1 MRKFYSRILAVCMA
15 GTMAFTPFTPVGT
28 LIGNNITIEA
38 KAADAVDT
46 SWYDNC
52 TEGQTE
58 FTITTAAQLRGLAEL
73 VNKNEDIFSECKIKL
88 GKDIDLNNE
97 QWTPIGNGYEF
108 NGEFD
113 GQGHTIYNLKESEIE
128 DANYI
133 KAGLFGVVK
142 GISVEKEDG
151 TYNITPAVIKNVTI
165 ENADIEVTNTK
176 NNVPNTLGG
185 TGALVSYGVNINI
198 ENCKVK
204 NAKITANN
212 SSPRAGA
219 MLGNIEAGKITN
231 CQVEKS
237 EVNAGANDRVGL
249 LCGYMQGASS
259 SNKKK
264 EQANAI
270 QNVRVQGSVK
280 GRNSIG
286 GVIGYYKEQYNASES
301 IFKGAVTQEGTTVE
315 GVSAVAGIAGF
326 SWNIIEESINNAS
339 VTGTTNVSGITSVS
353 QTNKNGNINGGNVSN
368 CINNGDVTGDS
379 YVAGILACKT
389 SYAAWTASAIDNCYN
404 RGNIVSKDD
413 NVDAI
418 AKITG
423 GSKYTGTTVSN
434 SYNLGNV
441 NSASGN
447 IIFNESNKYTNVYF
461 KTDSSEIVSP
471 KGTIGQTEAQFKD
484 RTVVDALNANDGVEE
499 TVWYQN
505 TENPDLAFNM
515 TVTSDITVPETLN
528 VTLGKTMKLQASVT
542 PEDATNKTLVYTS
555 SDNTIASVKEDGT
568 ISGLKLGTADITV
581 KAMDT
586 GKEKTVK
593 VTVKE
598 AEKEPANPTNPAK
611 PSQPTTEKETSTV
624 ATVKKGTK
632 LTVGTNTFVV
642 TNVKAKTVSYKGTK
656 KKKAAKITI
665 PATVKSGKQ
674 VYKVTAIADNAFK
687 NNKKIKTV
695 VVGKNVRTIGKKAF
709 YGCKNL
715 KKITVQSSIIKKV
728 GAKAFKG
735 INKKAVIKVPSKKY
749 KAYKK
754 VFKGKGQ
761 AKTVTIKK

>member
-46 SWYDNC
+46 SWYDNR

-73 VNKNEDIFSECKIKL
+73 VNKNKDTFLGCKIKL

-97 QWTPIGNGYEF
+97 QWTPIGKAHEF
-108 NGEFD
+108 NGEFN

-128 DANYI
+128 DANEEANYI
-133 KAGLFGVVK
+133 KAGLFGNVE
-142 GISVEKEDG
+142 GISVKKEDG

-165 ENADIEVTNTK
+165 ENADIEVTNNNPK
-176 NNVPNTLGG
+176 NPSNTLGG
-185 TGALVSYGVNINI
+185 TGALVSHGLNINI

-237 EVNAGANDRVGL
+237 EVNAGANDRAGL

-259 SNKKK
+259 SNKEK
-264 EQANAI
+264 EQANVI

-286 GVIGYYKEQYNASES
+286 GVIGYYKEQYKASES

-379 YVAGILACKT
+379 YVAGILACKI

-423 GSKYTGTTVSN
+423 GSNYTGTTVSN

-461 KTDSSEIVSP
+461 KTDSSEIASP
-471 KGTIGQTEAQFKD
+471 EGTIGQTEAQFKD

-555 SDNTIASVKEDGT
+555 SDDTIASVKEDGT
-568 ISGLKLGTADITV
+568 VSGLKLGTADITV

-593 VTVKE
+593 VTVKKV
-598 AEKEPANPTNPAK
+598 EKEPANPTNP
-611 PSQPTTEKETSTV
+611 SQPTTK
-624 ATVKKGTK
+624 TVKKGTK
-632 LTVGTNTFVV
+632 LIVGTNTFVV

-656 KKKAAKITI
+656 NKMAAKITI

-674 VYKVTAIADNAFK
+674 VYKVTTIADNAFK

>member
-46 SWYDNC
+46 SWYDKR

-58 FTITTAAQLRGLAEL
+58 FTISTEAQLRGLAQI
-73 VNKNEDIFSECKIKL
+73 VNSSDAAVEGFVMPFTGCTVKLANDIVMDADTPFA
-88 GKDIDLNNE
+88 
-97 QWTPIGNGYEF
+97 PIGVSRGLGF
-108 NGEFD
+108 AGVFD
-113 GQGHTIYNLKESEIE
+113 GQGHTIKNLTVSKSYDKIPTG
-128 DANYI
+128 I
-133 KAGLFGVVK
+133 FAGLFGSVLGNKGSVAEIKNVTLENATVIESTEAASSSQKNAVKQGTAALVGYGKNIVVENCNVKNSYVENNVLGITGGLIGHALGADISNCKVTDTEVK
-142 GISVEKEDG
+142 GISNEGLLGGKISLGTTDSKDG
-151 TYNITPAVIKNVTI
+151 VTSKNKVTNIYVQGKVTGETGSTYTGGLFGSDMSTAEATDSSNIVIGKDTVIKG
-165 ENADIEVTNTK
+165 DISTAGVVGKTWSGLTNC
-176 NNVPNTLGG
+176 
-185 TGALVSYGVNINI
+185 VSY
-198 ENCKVK
+198 
-204 NAKITANN
+204 AN
-212 SSPRAGA
+212 
-219 MLGNIEAGKITN
+219 
-231 CQVEKS
+231 
-237 EVNAGANDRVGL
+237 
-249 LCGYMQGASS
+249 
-259 SNKKK
+259 
-264 EQANAI
+264 
-270 QNVRVQGSVK
+270 
-280 GRNSIG
+280 
-286 GVIGYYKEQYNASES
+286 
-301 IFKGAVTQEGTTVE
+301 VE
-315 GVSAVAGIAGF
+315 GSGDFTNGIAQTGGK
-326 SWNIIEESINNAS
+326 S
-339 VTGTTNVSGITSVS
+339 VFY
-353 QTNKNGNINGGNVSN
+353 SN
-368 CINNGDVTGDS
+368 CMNYGDVNEAD
-379 YVAGILACKT
+379 YVAGIT
-389 SYAAWTASAIDNCYN
+389 STKSKPSRATEIKVENCYN
-404 RGNIVSKDD
+404 LGNISSTKETV
-413 NVDAI
+413 NIGAI
-418 AKITG
+418 SYMTEKLF
-423 GSKYTGTTVSN
+423 TVAN
-434 SYNLGNV
+434 SYNLGTV
-441 NSASGN
+441 KDLSGDKAQ
-447 IIFNESNKYTNVYF
+447 FNANDTYTNVAYN
-461 KTDSSEIVSP
+461 SENGIAAAE
-471 KGTIGQTEAQFKD
+471 GTTGITGYAAAQFKD

-555 SDNTIASVKEDGT
+555 SDDTIASVKEDGT
-568 ISGLKLGTADITV
+568 VSGLKLGTADITV

-593 VTVKE
+593 VTVKK
-598 AEKEPANPTNPAK
+598 AEKEPANPTNP
-611 PSQPTTEKETSTV
+611 SQPTTK
-624 ATVKKGTK
+624 TVKKGTK
-632 LTVGTNTFVV
+632 LIVGTNTFVV

-656 KKKAAKITI
+656 NKKAAKITI

-674 VYKVTAIADNAFK
+674 VYKVTTIADNAFK

>member
-38 KAADAVDT
+38 KATDAVDT
-46 SWYDNC
+46 SWYDNR

-73 VNKNEDIFSECKIKL
+73 VNKNKDTFLGCKIKL

-97 QWTPIGNGYEF
+97 QWTPIGKAHEF
-108 NGEFD
+108 NGEFN

-128 DANYI
+128 DANEEANYI
-133 KAGLFGVVK
+133 KAGLFGNVE
-142 GISVEKEDG
+142 GISVKKEDG

-165 ENADIEVTNTK
+165 ENADIEVTNNNPK
-176 NNVPNTLGG
+176 NPPNTLGG
-185 TGALVSYGVNINI
+185 TGALVSHGLNINI

-237 EVNAGANDRVGL
+237 EVNAGANDRAGL

-259 SNKKK
+259 SNKEK
-264 EQANAI
+264 EQANVI

-286 GVIGYYKEQYNASES
+286 GVIGYYKEQYKASES

-389 SYAAWTASAIDNCYN
+389 SYVAWTASAIDNCYN

-423 GSKYTGTTVSN
+423 GSNYTGTTVSN

-461 KTDSSEIVSP
+461 KTDSSEIASP
-471 KGTIGQTEAQFKD
+471 EGTIGQTEAQFKD

-515 TVTSDITVPETLN
+515 TVTSDITVPGTLN
-528 VTLGKTMKLQASVT
+528 VTLGKTMKLQASIT

-555 SDNTIASVKEDGT
+555 SDDTIASVKEDGT
-568 ISGLKLGTADITV
+568 VSGLKLGTADITV

-586 GKEKTVK
+586 GKEKNVK

-611 PSQPTTEKETSTV
+611 PSQPTTK
-624 ATVKKGTK
+624 TVKKGTK
-632 LTVGTNTFVV
+632 LTVGTNIFVV

-656 KKKAAKITI
+656 KKKVAKITI
-665 PATVKSGKQ
+665 PATVKSGNQ

-761 AKTVTIKK
+761 VKTVTIKK